1 MPQNPHVRTIRL
13 FNPAV
18 DLAVDNA
25 DPRRVRKR
33 RPPVN
38 PAEGL
43 LNDDDDDVL
52 VGGGS
57 AARPPAGVSENPGYT
72 RLENSDDS
80 AGSAPAASD
89 PASASKPIGAPAA
102 DTGAA
107 DRSDKFESSVLG
119 EVPEMIE
126 GDFPEPVDL

>member
-13 FNPAV
+13 FNPAQ
-18 DLAVDNA
+18 DLAVDDA

-43 LNDDDDDVL
+43 LNDDDDADSE
-52 VGGGS
+52 S
-57 AARPPAGVSENPGYT
+57 ASA
-72 RLENSDDS
+72 S
-80 AGSAPAASD
+80 AGSAPA
-89 PASASKPIGAPAA
+89 PASSSEADYTRVEPKSSPAPQESKSPARSGSAAASAG
-102 DTGAA
+102 GEQ
-107 DRSDKFESSVLG
+107 FESSVLG
-119 EVPEMIE
+119 EVPDIIE